1 MVFEGASYG
10 RPPHGAFIFRGR
22 MWCHTRVQELRYLH
36 KGKSW
41 AVLGVKWAELGQ
53 VEGLFVNTLR

>member
-22 MWCHTRVQELRYLH
+22 MWCHTRVQELRYLT
-36 KGKSW
+36 KGKSL
-41 AVLGVKWAELGQ
+41 AQLGVKCAE
-53 VEGLFVNTLR
+53 

>member
-22 MWCHTRVQELRYLH
+22 MWCHTRVQELRYLQ

-41 AVLGVKWAELGQ
+41 AVLGVKWAE
-53 VEGLFVNTLR
+53 